1 MRFRKLDTSTVLS
14 CCCCFFFFF
23 FFFCLFFC
31 FVFFLRQ
38 EIRARFRASKTG
50 LGTFLFPQR
59 SFPTDR
65 PKAVPLLRFL
75 FVCASVVSYVAFV
88 LSFRVPQLSIF
99 WYIGKVVLRDCSIS
113 WVSSLIVLWVYPLL
127 SRFIL
132 FRIHLYPADDSHVTS
147 THAPPVYLSVR
158 PSVCLHHFFSISG
171 AILIIN
177 IADLTRL
184 ALGAVFPLHP
194 PHISLTL
201 SLLGKKNQKRKV

>member
-14 CCCCFFFFF
+14 CCCCFFVFCFFLFFCCFFFLFFF
-23 FFFCLFFC
+23 FFFVFLFVF
-31 FVFFLRQ
+31 FFFFFFFFFLRQ

-99 WYIGKVVLRDCSIS
+99 
-113 WVSSLIVLWVYPLL
+113 
-127 SRFIL
+127 
-132 FRIHLYPADDSHVTS
+132 
-147 THAPPVYLSVR
+147 
-158 PSVCLHHFFSISG
+158 
-171 AILIIN
+171 
-177 IADLTRL
+177 
-184 ALGAVFPLHP
+184 
-194 PHISLTL
+194 
-201 SLLGKKNQKRKV
+201 